1 MKGITMQNI
10 ALLFGALIIMAGL
23 TGCSNTFDGIGQDL
37 KNTGG
42 WIEETF

>member
-1 MKGITMQNI
+1 MKHRF
-10 ALLFGALIIMAGL
+10 LLLGTLVIMAGL
-23 TGCSNTFDGIGQDL
+23 TGCSNTFNGIGQDL